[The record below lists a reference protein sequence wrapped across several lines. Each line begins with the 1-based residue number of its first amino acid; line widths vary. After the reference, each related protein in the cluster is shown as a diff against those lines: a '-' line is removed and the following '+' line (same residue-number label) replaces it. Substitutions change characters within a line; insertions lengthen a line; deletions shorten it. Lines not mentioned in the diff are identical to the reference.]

1 MGRWQV
7 MADSGHGQ
15 VAALA
20 RAVVAVA
27 CSGASAQQLV
37 WMALGRAD
45 VLTAALCDLARAS
58 GVGSSFSADLATARL
73 RWALLAISA
82 RSECSLGVER
92 SAESDREWGGDG
104 SSSDCGRD

>member
-37 WMALGRAD
+37 WMALGRPD
-45 VLTAALCDLARAS
+45 VLAAALRDLAGAQC
-58 GVGSSFSADLATARL
+58 VGGSFSADLATARL
-73 RWALLAISA
+73 RWALLATSGA
-82 RSECSLGVER
+82 AQPGL
-92 SAESDREWGGDG
+92 
-104 SSSDCGRD
+104 

>member
-45 VLTAALCDLARAS
+45 VLTAALCDMAGAA
-58 GVGSSFSADLATARL
+58 GVGSSFSVDLATARL
-73 RWALLAISA
+73 RWALLATSVA
-82 RSECSLGVER
+82 AQPGM
-92 SAESDREWGGDG
+92 
-104 SSSDCGRD
+104 